1 MPVLVIQL
9 LAAQGP
15 ETKGL
20 ETSSTGIIWEL
31 VRNAHSWAPPDPLN
45 QNLHFNKI
53 PRGFMFPS
61 KSEKH

>member
-9 LAAQGP
+9 LAARGP

-20 ETSSTGIIWEL
+20 ETSSIGITWEL
-31 VRNAHSWAPPDPLN
+31 VRNAHSWAPPDLLN

-53 PRGFMFPS
+53 RRGFVFPS